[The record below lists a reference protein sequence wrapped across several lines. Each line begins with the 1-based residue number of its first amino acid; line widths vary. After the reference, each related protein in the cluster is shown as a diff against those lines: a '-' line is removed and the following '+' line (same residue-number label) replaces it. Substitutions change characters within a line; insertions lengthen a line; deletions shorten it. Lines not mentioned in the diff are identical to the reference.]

1 MLPSLLQSV
10 AELALAR
17 VMVMVVVSLHVGSG
31 KSGDRWPGAV
41 SPVYCV
47 AAGAG
52 LAGCVWR
59 CCLAECRLQT
69 APHRGARV
77 VTAGWPGAAAGTV
90 VMTRSLQR
98 ASKELIID

>member
-17 VMVMVVVSLHVGSG
+17 VMVVVVVVSLHGGSG

-41 SPVYCV
+41 SPVYCA

-77 VTAGWPGAAAGTV
+77 VTAGWPGAAAGTA
-90 VMTRSLQR
+90 MTRSLQR
-98 ASKELIID
+98 DSKELIVD